1 MTDSPTT
8 QPTDHPDD
16 WFVRQR
22 ISAAQPPWWF
32 WRFATRRG
40 GALLSLF
47 GRVQVTGSVSP
58 ALRSGPLLIAPN
70 HIGNFDTFVIAVAM
84 AKVGLDPRFLITA
97 GIMTA
102 PVVGPLLER
111 SGNLRVN
118 RGKTDAAR
126 SMELVDIALR
136 HGAHLCVYQ
145 EGRVSLDPGLWPER
159 GKTGLA
165 RIALEH
171 QVPVIPVAQWG
182 AHEVTKYEETK
193 AMLSST
199 VSSTWRRPALQVHFG
214 EPVDLSG
221 LRADRR
227 GDPVRAR
234 NRIAAAQT
242 RLLVPLRSGELDAP
256 RFNDETRPVADRPTA
271 AYPGGVVPDNLP

>member
-1 MTDSPTT
+1 MSV
-8 QPTDHPDD
+8 D
-16 WFVRQR
+16 WFERESQL
-22 ISAAQPPWWF
+22 ATEEPWWF
-32 WRFATRRG
+32 WRMATRRG
-40 GALLSLF
+40 GALLAPF
-47 GRVQVTGSVSP
+47 GRLKVTGSVSEE
-58 ALRSGPLLIAPN
+58 LRRGPLLIAPN

-84 AKVGLDPRFLITA
+84 ARVGLDARFLITG

-102 PVVGPLLER
+102 PIIGELLER
-111 SGNLRVN
+111 SGNLRVE
-118 RGKTDAAR
+118 RGTRDAAK
-126 SMELVDIALR
+126 SMALIDIALR
-136 HGAHLCVYQ
+136 NGAHLCIYQ

-182 AHEVTKYEETK
+182 AHEVVKYEDSKE
-193 AMLSST
+193 MLSST
-199 VSSTWRRPALQVHFG
+199 VSSLWRRPALRVHFG

-221 LRADRR
+221 LSADRR

-242 RLLVPLRSGELDAP
+242 RLLAPLRREEMDQP
-256 RFNDETRPVADRPTA
+256 RFRDATRPVAERPTA
-271 AYPGGVVPDNLP
+271 AFPGGVVPDELP